1 MDSHLDADI
10 LIWSL
15 RGRSEAD
22 DLLTHFRSNGDRL
35 MVGMMQRVEV
45 LFHMRPGEEVATF
58 TLLEEMESHPLTTDI
73 VELAATLFRRWRPS
87 HGTGVNDA
95 LLAATALIHGGR
107 IVTQNVR
114 HFPMPGLIVERG
126 WP

>member
-1 MDSHLDADI
+1 
-10 LIWSL
+10 
-15 RGRSEAD
+15 
-22 DLLTHFRSNGDRL
+22 